1 MAVQSTSTT
10 VLYDPNLYD
19 GLLTQLGGSSA
30 AMRRNTYTAGNGV
43 AILYVDDAYTSTD
56 IEAIPLQITLDL
68 STATGDDDNCYPGTT
83 VPCVTLATAVG
94 KLYST
99 DST

>member
-56 IEAIPLQITLDL
+56 IEAIPLPITLDL
-68 STATGDDDNCYPGTT
+68 STAGDDTNCYPGTT
-83 VPCVTLATAVG
+83 VPCVTLGKAVDL
-94 KLYST
+94 LYTT